1 MAALP
6 PGKYQGVIVGSQI
19 GTSKKKQTPFIE
31 VEFALMNGADD
42 SGERRSVTFYITD
55 KTIERVRGELASIG
69 WNGDFEAPAFDT
81 TKAFALSMKFEEY
94 NEKDQERWEL
104 ARVHT
109 IDPEAKAK
117 LKALFGQRIP
127 PKPIVASVPPPA
139 TPMKPPTVSV
149 PPVVSRPPSV
159 NSDPPAT
166 EASTWA
172 MFEKVFGEAAA
183 SQWEDRVGAVVR
195 AKGYPSTDFKQ
206 SDWAELANSITG
218 IGIPV

>member
-1 MAALP
+1 MALLP
-6 PGKYQGVIVGSQI
+6 PGKYQGKVVSSSV
-19 GTSKKKQTPFIE
+19 GTSRQKQTPYIE
-31 VEFALMNGADD
+31 VDFALLNGADD
-42 SGERRSVTFYITD
+42 SGERRSITFYLTES
-55 KTIERVRGELASIG
+55 TIERVKGELESLG
-69 WNGDFEAPAFDT
+69 WNGDFEAPTFNME
-81 TKAFALSMKFEEY
+81 KVYSLYMKYEVY
-94 NEKDQERWEL
+94 NNKDQERWNL
-104 ARVHT
+104 SKNGT
-109 IDPEAKAK
+109 IDADAKAK

-127 PKPIVASVPPPA
+127 PKPIVASVPPPT

-149 PPVVSRPPSV
+149 PPAVSRPPSV